1 MIGHL
6 GSRVSSLL
14 DGQLPAAEEDRA
26 WEHVHLCPQCR
37 DLVEREGWV
46 KTQLAGLSFGSTD
59 APADLKG
66 SLLGTEP
73 EPGLAPIGGDQLL
86 ALSHRPRHRSGL
98 VALGGGAVGV
108 AVVGVLALG
117 AAPADVPN
125 LDRRAP
131 VSNLTRPTE
140 TARTQPVA
148 VTGAKALRRHAGTQ
162 LTRVT
167 SVGAKMTK

>member
-26 WEHVHLCPQCR
+26 WEHVHLCPPCR
-37 DLVEREGWV
+37 ELVEREGWV

-59 APADLKG
+59 APTEFKG
-66 SLLGTEP
+66 SLLGA

-86 ALSHRPRHRSGL
+86 ALPHRPRHRSGL

-117 AAPADVPN
+117 AAPADGPN
-125 LDRRAP
+125 LDRRTP
-131 VSNLTRPTE
+131 VSNLTPPTE
-140 TARTQPVA
+140 TAPTQPVA
-148 VTGAKALRRHAGTQ
+148 VTGPKGLRRHAGTQ
-162 LTRVT
+162 FTRVT
-167 SVGAKMTK
+167 SVGTKMTE